1 MRIIY
6 PYEEEE
12 QKKLYEYCKAMNVEM
27 IHIPNE
33 RKCSVIIGKRMKAQ
47 GVRSGFPDN
56 LFPYARGR
64 YHGLF
69 IELKRVRG
77 ASSRISPE
85 QKRWQEVLRAQGY
98 ACEVCYGAD
107 EAIACLSEYLNLK
120 EKHDEKRKN
129 DES

>member
-27 IHIPNE
+27 VHIPNE
-33 RKCSVIIGKRMKAQ
+33 RKCSNHIGKRLKDQ

-56 LFPYARGR
+56 FFPYARGR

-77 ASSRISPE
+77 ASSRISPD
-85 QKRWQEVLRAQGY
+85 QKKWQEVLRAQGY
-98 ACEVCYGAD
+98 ACEICYGAK
-107 EAIACLSEYLNLK
+107 EAIECLNEYLKLR
-120 EKHDEKRKN
+120 EKHDEK
-129 DES
+129 